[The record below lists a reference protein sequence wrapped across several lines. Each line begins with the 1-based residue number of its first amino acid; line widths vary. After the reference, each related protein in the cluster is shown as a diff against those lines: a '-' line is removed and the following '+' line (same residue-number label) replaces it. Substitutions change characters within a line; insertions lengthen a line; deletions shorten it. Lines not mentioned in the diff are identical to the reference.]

1 MAVTVTHP
9 FVSAISDGADATVV
23 RPSNWNATHSL
34 TGTLDVANG
43 GTNITTYAIG
53 DLIYASTA
61 GVLSKLADVATGNAL
76 ISGGVG
82 VAPSYGKVGLTT
94 HVSGTLPIA
103 NGGTNSTATATAGGA
118 GYGTGTA
125 HAYTAA
131 GTSGQVLT
139 SAGASAPTW
148 ATPTTGTVTAVSVAS
163 ANGLAGTSSGGAT
176 PALTLST
183 SITGLLKGNG
193 TAISAATAGTD
204 YLTPTTGVT
213 TFSGNSTGLTPSTA
227 TSGAITLAG
236 TLAVANGGTNI
247 TTYAIGDLI
256 YASTTGVLS
265 KLADVATGNSL
276 ISGGVGVAPSYGK
289 VGLTTHVSGT
299 LPVANGGT
307 NATTAS
313 ITSFNNITGYTASG
327 ATGTTSTNLVF
338 SASPTF
344 TGTLGA
350 AAITASTT
358 LGVTGTSTL
367 SGNAIIS
374 VTDNTN
380 AALRITQL
388 GTGNALLVEDTT
400 NPDAT
405 PFVIDNTGNVG
416 IGGASAGYKLDVIG
430 DAVYAAARFYQTTA
444 GQNTDIYVNNV
455 GSANNFLLSRRSNGE
470 SWLYNSGADPF
481 VFSTNATERMRIS
494 STGLLTVT
502 NGAVIQGLTV
512 GKGANAVASNTAV
525 GVSALASGSLS
536 GTSNVAVG
544 YGALAANTINGNNTA
559 VGANSLITNT
569 SGYSNTAVG
578 SAALAA
584 NISGGQNVALGVS
597 ALSVNTGNNNIALGY
612 NAGNALTNG
621 ANNTIIGSVA
631 GTAGLSDTVIIAAG
645 SAERMRI
652 DSTGL
657 MKVPG
662 GISGGTF

>member
-23 RPSNWNATHSL
+23 RPSNWNATHSIS
-34 TGTLDVANG
+34 GTLDVANG
-43 GTNITTYAIG
+43 GTNIASYAIG
-53 DLIYASTA
+53 DLIYASTT

-82 VAPSYGKVGLTT
+82 VAPSYGKIGLTT

-148 ATPTTGTVTAVSVAS
+148 TTPTTGTVTSVTGTAPVVSSGGATPAISMAAATTTVSGYLTSTDWNTFNGKQAAGTYVTAVSVAS

-256 YASTTGVLS
+256 YASTVGVLS

-307 NATTAS
+307 N
-313 ITSFNNITGYTASG
+313 ITSYTIGDIVYASTAGILSRLADVATGSAIISG
-327 ATGTTSTNLVF
+327 GVGVAPSYGKVGLTTHISGVLPVANGGTGLSSGTSGGVLAFTATGTIASSTALAASALVIGGGAGVAPSTTTTATGALTFLGTPSSANLAALLTDETGTGVNVF
-338 SASPTF
+338 ATSPTF
-344 TGTLGA
+344 TTSINSGVTFTAFAGATTSLTIGGTGATSVFAVPGTLEQS
-350 AAITASTT
+350 STT
-358 LGVTGTSTL
+358 
-367 SGNAIIS
+367 
-374 VTDNTN
+374 
-380 AALRITQL
+380 
-388 GTGNALLVEDTT
+388 
-400 NPDAT
+400 
-405 PFVIDNTGNVG
+405 
-416 IGGASAGYKLDVIG
+416 GAM
-430 DAVYAAARFYQTTA
+430 T
-444 GQNTDIYVNNV
+444 
-455 GSANNFLLSRRSNGE
+455 
-470 SWLYNSGADPF
+470 
-481 VFSTNATERMRIS
+481 
-494 STGLLTVT
+494 
-502 NGAVIQGLTV
+502 
-512 GKGANAVASNTAV
+512 
-525 GVSALASGSLS
+525 
-536 GTSNVAVG
+536 
-544 YGALAANTINGNNTA
+544 
-559 VGANSLITNT
+559 
-569 SGYSNTAVG
+569 
-578 SAALAA
+578 
-584 NISGGQNVALGVS
+584 
-597 ALSVNTGNNNIALGY
+597 
-612 NAGNALTNG
+612 
-621 ANNTIIGSVA
+621 VA
-631 GTAGLSDTVIIAAG
+631 GGVYIAKKLTAI
-645 SAERMRI
+645 
-652 DSTGL
+652 
-657 MKVPG
+657 G

>member
-23 RPSNWNATHSL
+23 RPSNWNATHSIS
-34 TGTLDVANG
+34 GTLDVANG
-43 GTNITTYAIG
+43 GTNIASYAIG
-53 DLIYASTA
+53 DLIYASTT

-82 VAPSYGKVGLTT
+82 VAPSYGKIGLTT

-148 ATPTTGTVTAVSVAS
+148 TTPTTGTVTSVTGTAPVVSSGGATPAISMAAATTTVSGYLTSTDWNTFNGKQAAGTYVTAVSVAS

-213 TFSGNSTGLTPSTA
+213 TFSGSSTGLTPSTA

-256 YASTTGVLS
+256 YASTVGVLS

-307 NATTAS
+307 N
-313 ITSFNNITGYTASG
+313 ITSYTIGDIVYASTAGILSRLADVATGSAIISG
-327 ATGTTSTNLVF
+327 GVGVAPSYGKVGLTTHISGVLPVANGGTGLSSGTSGGVLAFTATGTIASSTALAASALVIGGGAGVAPSTTTTATGALTFLGTPSSANLAALLTDETGTGVNVF
-338 SASPTF
+338 ATSPTF
-344 TGTLGA
+344 TTSINSGVTFTAFAGATTSLTIGGTGATSVFAVPGTLEQS
-350 AAITASTT
+350 STT
-358 LGVTGTSTL
+358 
-367 SGNAIIS
+367 
-374 VTDNTN
+374 
-380 AALRITQL
+380 
-388 GTGNALLVEDTT
+388 
-400 NPDAT
+400 
-405 PFVIDNTGNVG
+405 
-416 IGGASAGYKLDVIG
+416 GAM
-430 DAVYAAARFYQTTA
+430 T
-444 GQNTDIYVNNV
+444 
-455 GSANNFLLSRRSNGE
+455 
-470 SWLYNSGADPF
+470 
-481 VFSTNATERMRIS
+481 
-494 STGLLTVT
+494 
-502 NGAVIQGLTV
+502 
-512 GKGANAVASNTAV
+512 
-525 GVSALASGSLS
+525 
-536 GTSNVAVG
+536 
-544 YGALAANTINGNNTA
+544 
-559 VGANSLITNT
+559 
-569 SGYSNTAVG
+569 
-578 SAALAA
+578 
-584 NISGGQNVALGVS
+584 
-597 ALSVNTGNNNIALGY
+597 
-612 NAGNALTNG
+612 
-621 ANNTIIGSVA
+621 VA
-631 GTAGLSDTVIIAAG
+631 GGVYIAKKLTAI
-645 SAERMRI
+645 
-652 DSTGL
+652 
-657 MKVPG
+657 G

>member
-23 RPSNWNATHSL
+23 RPSNWNATHSIS
-34 TGTLDVANG
+34 GTLDVANG
-43 GTNITTYAIG
+43 GTNIASYAIG
-53 DLIYASTA
+53 DLIYASTT

-82 VAPSYGKVGLTT
+82 VAPSYGKIGLTT

-148 ATPTTGTVTAVSVAS
+148 TTPTTGTVTSVTGTAPVVSSGGATPAISMAAATTTVSGYLTSTDWNTFNGKQAAGTYVTAVSVAS

-256 YASTTGVLS
+256 YASTVGVLS

-307 NATTAS
+307 N
-313 ITSFNNITGYTASG
+313 ITSYTIGDIVYASTAGILSRLADVATGSAIISG
-327 ATGTTSTNLVF
+327 GVGVAPSYGKVGLTTHISGVLPVANGGTGLSSGTSGGVLAFTATGTIASSTALAASALVIGGGAGVAPSTTTTATGALTFLGTPSSANLAALLTDETGTGANVF
-338 SASPTF
+338 ATSPTF
-344 TGTLGA
+344 TTSINSGVTFTAFAGATTSLTIGGTGATSVFAVPGTLEQS
-350 AAITASTT
+350 STT
-358 LGVTGTSTL
+358 
-367 SGNAIIS
+367 
-374 VTDNTN
+374 
-380 AALRITQL
+380 
-388 GTGNALLVEDTT
+388 
-400 NPDAT
+400 
-405 PFVIDNTGNVG
+405 
-416 IGGASAGYKLDVIG
+416 GAM
-430 DAVYAAARFYQTTA
+430 T
-444 GQNTDIYVNNV
+444 
-455 GSANNFLLSRRSNGE
+455 
-470 SWLYNSGADPF
+470 
-481 VFSTNATERMRIS
+481 
-494 STGLLTVT
+494 
-502 NGAVIQGLTV
+502 
-512 GKGANAVASNTAV
+512 
-525 GVSALASGSLS
+525 
-536 GTSNVAVG
+536 
-544 YGALAANTINGNNTA
+544 
-559 VGANSLITNT
+559 
-569 SGYSNTAVG
+569 
-578 SAALAA
+578 
-584 NISGGQNVALGVS
+584 
-597 ALSVNTGNNNIALGY
+597 
-612 NAGNALTNG
+612 
-621 ANNTIIGSVA
+621 VA
-631 GTAGLSDTVIIAAG
+631 GGVYIAKKLTAI
-645 SAERMRI
+645 
-652 DSTGL
+652 
-657 MKVPG
+657 G